1 MKTGLGGNYNTYIGD
16 HSGFN
21 SNCDDS
27 VFIGFKSGYHSDGD
41 GNVFVGREAGFNT
54 DTSLFNTLIGYRSG
68 YYIDGNDSNVSPGYT
83 GNAFMGYKSG
93 YNLKGTSSR
102 NIVIGP
108 DAGPVEILTTDENYD
123 ASTSNIEHFKVYIDT
138 SFNGPSNTP
147 LLLGDQSD
155 NTLQTIKLNADVTIS
170 KGNSG
175 GTLGVEGSKITLD
188 GPYLH
193 AASSGYTQYGKK
205 WKLQI
210 EDGRT
215 TFANSAH
222 RDSNI
227 SFTNHTGDIFQD
239 EAETFIN
246 YIIGEDVGSGNGDTS
261 GKLNILFGNSVA
273 LNSNSIGSYNTIMGH
288 YSAKSLDGGLE
299 IQDMVT
305 HHYIN

>member
-1 MKTGLGGNYNTYIGD
+1 MMRLQVTLNILKYI
-16 HSGFN
+16 SIQ
-21 SNCDDS
+21 DS
-27 VFIGFKSGYHSDGD
+27 
-41 GNVFVGREAGFNT
+41 
-54 DTSLFNTLIGYRSG
+54 
-68 YYIDGNDSNVSPGYT
+68 
-83 GNAFMGYKSG
+83 
-93 YNLKGTSSR
+93 
-102 NIVIGP
+102 
-108 DAGPVEILTTDENYD
+108 
-123 ASTSNIEHFKVYIDT
+123 
-138 SFNGPSNTP
+138 PSNTP

-170 KGNSG
+170 KENSG

-215 TFANSAH
+215 TFADSAH

-239 EAETFIN
+239 EQETYIN

-261 GKLNILFGNSVA
+261 GKLNILFGNAVA
-273 LNSNSIGSYNTIMGH
+273 ENSNSIGSYNTIMGN
-288 YSAKSLDGGLE
+288 YSAKSLDGGLRNTGYGYASLHKLTNGDNNIGVGYYSGYNITTGNYNICIGNGAGPTTSNATE
-299 IQDMVT
+299 THRLYIDVGESSATGSDENSLIYGDQTSSSAQTLSFNAAVT
-305 HHYIN
+305 ISKEDK